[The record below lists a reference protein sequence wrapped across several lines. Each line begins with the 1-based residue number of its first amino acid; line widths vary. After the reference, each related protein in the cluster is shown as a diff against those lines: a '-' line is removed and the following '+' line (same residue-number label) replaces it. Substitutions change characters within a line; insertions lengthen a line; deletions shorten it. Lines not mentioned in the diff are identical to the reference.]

1 MGTFVSRS
9 KRSTQAFRTTGGDT
23 DVPLAVIRLRGLSLP
38 GNAARHDVSANPPQ
52 AKKPAESSDFMEHAV
67 PKRPAH
73 GTKPTLEELS
83 GVRPTDSADD
93 MERPKRDRPRLVFK
107 PFHALV
113 AILALSCAL
122 CASLTMLVQQATHY
136 GAMQRNQAMQSQEQP
151 KQRQSQQA
159 GQEAPQQTPQQ
170 TQTTQEPQET
180 PAEPSQPQSNQIDIN
195 TAGLEELQTL
205 KGVGPVT
212 AQRILD
218 HRTQIGRFDSIDQ
231 LLEVKGIGT
240 KTLEKFRDQVC
251 VR

>member
-9 KRSTQAFRTTGGDT
+9 KRSIQASRTAGGDT
-23 DVPLAVIRLRGLSLP
+23 DVPLAAIRLRGLSLP
-38 GNAARHDVSANPPQ
+38 GNTGRRDDSASPP
-52 AKKPAESSDFMEHAV
+52 PAEKPDESSGFMEHAA
-67 PKRPAH
+67 PKRTAH
-73 GTKPTLEELS
+73 GEKPTLEVLA
-83 GVRPTDSADD
+83 GVRPTDGADD
-93 MERPKRDRPRLVFK
+93 IERPKRDRPRLAFR

-136 GAMQRNQAMQSQEQP
+136 GAMQRNQAMQSQEQSE
-151 KQRQSQQA
+151 QRQSQQA
-159 GQEAPQQTPQQ
+159 GQEPSQQAPQQTQP
-170 TQTTQEPQET
+170 TQEPQEA

-195 TAGLEELQTL
+195 TAGLDELQML
-205 KGVGPVT
+205 KGIGPVT

-218 HRTQIGRFDSIDQ
+218 HRTRIGRFDSVDQ
-231 LLEVKGIGT
+231 LLEVKGIGA